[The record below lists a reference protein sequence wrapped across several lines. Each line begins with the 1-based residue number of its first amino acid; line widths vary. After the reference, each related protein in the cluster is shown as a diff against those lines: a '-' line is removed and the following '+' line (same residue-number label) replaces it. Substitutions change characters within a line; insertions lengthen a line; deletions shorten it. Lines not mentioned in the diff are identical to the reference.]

1 MKDFL
6 KVVKKGLDRAV
17 TILYVLL
24 IIVILLLA
32 GIALADE
39 TPVEKPKVVKTK
51 KSAVMTARF
60 SDRHN
65 CSVEYLGKNIFITA
79 THCIQYVFER
89 NYGNLNAIEIHNKL
103 ALFKVLY
110 YSMDRGVAIT
120 DGFAL
125 FEVFM
130 LDFSNY
136 EVLEVANE
144 YTTPTNLHCYPA
156 LRSGLIIEVTS
167 KLKNPT
173 RLLPS
178 RVVATGSVGPGCSGG
193 AWLSNDNKLI
203 AVTSGGWGNTGVSTA
218 VVVTDHYSLIH
229 NILNGARPEIMTWEQ
244 AKKIFRPGELKRR
257 RGYEDIDEVPAQFDC
272 KDKDKKDPKDKD
284 CLLYTSPSPRDRQKS
299 RMPSSA

>member
-39 TPVEKPKVVKTK
+39 APVEKPKVVKTK
-51 KSAVMTARF
+51 QSAVMTARF

-65 CSVEYLGKNIFITA
+65 CSIEYLGKNIFITA

-89 NYGNLNAIEIHNKL
+89 DYGNLNAIEIRNNL
-103 ALFKVLY
+103 GLFKVLH

-156 LRSGLIIEVTS
+156 LRSGLIVEVKS
-167 KLKNPT
+167 KIKHPT
-173 RLLPS
+173 RLSPT
-178 RVVATGSVGPGCSGG
+178 RVVGVGSVGPGCSGG
-193 AWLSNDNKLI
+193 AWLSDKRKLI

-218 VVVTDHYSLIH
+218 VIIADHYSLIT
-229 NILNGARPEIMTWEQ
+229 NILNGARPKIMTWDA

-257 RGYEDIDEVPAQFDC
+257 NDEEKKEDKE
-272 KDKDKKDPKDKD
+272 DKEDNPI
-284 CLLYTSPSPRDRQKS
+284 T
-299 RMPSSA
+299 AEH

>member
-1 MKDFL
+1 M
-6 KVVKKGLDRAV
+6 R
-17 TILYVLL
+17 IL
-24 IIVILLLA
+24 IV
-32 GIALADE
+32 ALAFILTFSQAKAEDVK
-39 TPVEKPKVVKTK
+39 VEKPKVVKTK
-51 KSAVMTARF
+51 QSAVMTARF

-144 YTTPTNLHCYPA
+144 YVKPTKLHCYPA
-156 LRSGLIIEVTS
+156 LRSGLIVEVKS
-167 KLKNPT
+167 KIVHPT
-173 RLLPS
+173 RLSPT
-178 RVVATGSVGPGCSGG
+178 RVVCWV
-193 AWLSNDNKLI
+193 
-203 AVTSGGWGNTGVSTA
+203 
-218 VVVTDHYSLIH
+218 
-229 NILNGARPEIMTWEQ
+229 
-244 AKKIFRPGELKRR
+244 
-257 RGYEDIDEVPAQFDC
+257 
-272 KDKDKKDPKDKD
+272 
-284 CLLYTSPSPRDRQKS
+284 CLLGYLPFPLLLLL
-299 RMPSSA
+299 SSLHRFYALTHQV